1 MALRG
6 GGLGGGA
13 TKKVKINTRLTAA
26 AAASITHNQVDL
38 QFLHI
43 KGQIG
48 EVNAKQGHGEEI
60 GVGFVLFLKV

>member
-38 QFLHI
+38 QFLHT

-60 GVGFVLFLKV
+60 GVGFVLFF